1 VSSAHQGAR
10 PAAVAAHVN
19 KVRAATGVSVGM
31 APRSRAAG
39 AAGRRSGRPSS
50 DQGAY
55 GDRLLKERV
64 SDVDELVR
72 ALDGMARG
80 GSVLD
85 PRVVE
90 DLMAQRGSDAASP
103 LAALTDREREVLQA
117 MSSGTPK
124 TVVEM

>member
-1 VSSAHQGAR
+1 
-10 PAAVAAHVN
+10 
-19 KVRAATGVSVGM
+19 VSVGV

-39 AAGRRSGRPSS
+39 AAGRRSRRPSS

-124 TVVEM
+124 TVVECSGGRRRRRRG